1 MNFRMKFAV
10 TSVVLITPISIVAYA
25 INSEKLNQQQSSLSH
40 LNYDE
45 FRVMDR
51 EEMAD
56 TKGKVGPALVIA
68 GQAAVGAG
76 TAIANAYASAP
87 NNSPDTSEVIAQGV
101 GGFVAG
107 GLNTFTGPVAA
118 SVFGLS
124 AYGATQAMLGG
135 GGGGGNSECQTCHA
149 ISKS

>member
-1 MNFRMKFAV
+1 MNFRMMFAV
-10 TSVVLITPISIVAYA
+10 TSVFLITPVSIVAYA
-25 INSEKLNQQQSSLSH
+25 IKSEKLNQQQNRLSH

-68 GQAAVGAG
+68 GQAAAGAG

-87 NNSPDTSEVIAQGV
+87 NNSPNTSEVIAQGV

-118 SVFGLS
+118 SAFGLS

-135 GGGGGNSECQTCHA
+135 GGNSECQTCHA
-149 ISKS
+149 ISKP